1 MAVDLRS
8 YVFLD
13 SLQPQMAA
21 FIGSTAR
28 GFLPLAGDA
37 SLWVEISPGIEINR
51 ITDVALKSTKVRP
64 AVQVV
69 ERLFGLL
76 EVHSAD
82 QAEVRAAGEAIL
94 DALDVQAEDRWKP
107 MIHSSQIIRRVDA
120 HQTQL
125 INRNRNGMMLIADQT
140 LYVMEVEP
148 AAYAVLAANE
158 AEKAAKINIVEVR
171 PFGSFGRVYLV
182 ARSGTSWPA
191 TPQRCK
197 PSRTSPGAWSSPGEK
212 LRASHVPCDTVHSNK
227 EDSIQMAEALG
238 MIETRGFAAVVEAA
252 DAMVKAAKVELV
264 SYEKTGGGYV
274 TAIVRGD
281 VAACKAAVEAGV
293 RGAEKVGEVVSV
305 HVIPRPHVNIDMVL
319 PLGRREQV
327 LKELGE

>member
-1 MAVDLRS
+1 LCNKPAPERDKEKTLTVDLRS

-76 EVHSAD
+76 EVHSPD
-82 QAEVRAAGEAIL
+82 QAEVRASGAAIL
-94 DALDVQAEDRWKP
+94 EALGVRAEERWKP
-107 MIHSSQIIRRVDA
+107 RIHSSQIIRRVDA

-140 LYVMEVEP
+140 LYIMEVEP

-158 AEKAAKINIVEVR
+158 AEKAAEINIVEVR
-171 PFGSFGRVYLV
+171 PFGSFGRVYL
-182 ARSGTSWPA
+182 G
-191 TPQRCK
+191 
-197 PSRTSPGAWSSPGEK
+197 GEE
-212 LRASHVPCDTVHSNK
+212 RD
-227 EDSIQMAEALG
+227 IMAG
-238 MIETRGFAAVVEAA
+238 YTAAVQAIEDITGRTVEA
-252 DAMVKAAKVELV
+252 
-264 SYEKTGGGYV
+264 
-274 TAIVRGD
+274 
-281 VAACKAAVEAGV
+281 
-293 RGAEKVGEVVSV
+293 
-305 HVIPRPHVNIDMVL
+305 
-319 PLGRREQV
+319 RRRD
-327 LKELGE
+327 

>member
-76 EVHSAD
+76 EVHSSE
-82 QAEVRAAGEAIL
+82 QAEVRASGEAIL
-94 DALDVQAEDRWKP
+94 DALGVQADERWKP

-125 INRNRNGMMLIADQT
+125 INRNRKGMMLIADQT

-158 AEKAAKINIVEVR
+158 AEKAANINIVEVR
-171 PFGSFGRVYLV
+171 PFGSFGRVYL
-182 ARSGTSWPA
+182 G
-191 TPQRCK
+191 
-197 PSRTSPGAWSSPGEK
+197 GEE
-212 LRASHVPCDTVHSNK
+212 RD
-227 EDSIQMAEALG
+227 IMAG
-238 MIETRGFAAVVEAA
+238 YTAAVQAIEDLTGRTVESRR
-252 DAMVKAAKVELV
+252 KA
-264 SYEKTGGGYV
+264 
-274 TAIVRGD
+274 
-281 VAACKAAVEAGV
+281 
-293 RGAEKVGEVVSV
+293 
-305 HVIPRPHVNIDMVL
+305 
-319 PLGRREQV
+319 
-327 LKELGE
+327 